1 MLMSKKFISLP
12 RTWIYLLQ
20 SYFSSCVYLKDIY
33 ETLKGIGKIQFVSEF
48 TILLYLQISKFH
60 GNLSQERIEIIQA

>member
-1 MLMSKKFISLP
+1 MSKKFISLP
-12 RTWIYLLQ
+12 RNWIYLLQ

-48 TILLYLQISKFH
+48 TIFLYLQISKFH

>member
-1 MLMSKKFISLP
+1 MSKKFISLP
-12 RTWIYLLQ
+12 RNWIYLLQ

-48 TILLYLQISKFH
+48 TILLHLQISKFH